1 VRKLKVLA
9 ISVIILVGGF
19 FVFGLFAVWTF
30 RSQMQGTSIP
40 VDEVFESL
48 IAYPIPTAVTQ
59 LQGAKSLSMQGY
71 RAFIRFKAPSPAAA
85 GLTSPPYEPVDC
97 AEILPYFVLPDFLK
111 SPFSPE
117 WAPPVAPEICLHTVD
132 LPRTV
137 INYVVYEYG
146 RVHFIGSAD

>member
-1 VRKLKVLA
+1 MRKLRSLA
-9 ISVIILVGGF
+9 ISVFILIVGFYGF
-19 FVFGLFAVWTF
+19 LFFTM

-40 VDEVFESL
+40 VDEVFEGL

-71 RAFIRFKAPSPAAA
+71 RAFMRFKAPSPAAA
-85 GLTSPPYEPVDC
+85 GLTRPPYELVDC

-117 WAPPVAPEICLHTVD
+117 WAPPVSPEICLHTVG
-132 LPRTV
+132 LPRV
-137 INYVVYEYG
+137 INYVVYDDG
-146 RVHFIGSAD
+146 WVHFYGFGD